1 MEQTFFRV
9 PWQKSAASVTAAKAY
24 HVGVSGFSYPSW
36 RGRFYPKEVKS
47 EEFLAYYSQHLG
59 SVEINSSFYAPP
71 REATVKGW
79 AEKTGGAFRFSFKAP
94 RLITHILKLGK
105 GSAEAANRFSKTLD
119 PLGARRG
126 PILFQLPPYS
136 KEDPKLLEGFLAE
149 TAVVGGRRVFEFRHE
164 SWLKDSTYR
173 LLEKGEVG
181 FCIADTEEMPPTFQV
196 TGGFAYFRLRRDS
209 YDQGSIDEW
218 ARKIGEA
225 TKDVQETYVY
235 LRHDETGENGLL
247 AKRLAEALETTTG
260 GAGRGRGS
268 GTRGESNRIERGGTT
283 TTATRTTKKRPTAPS
298 GSRRKA
304 S

>member
-1 MEQTFFRV
+1 V
-9 PWQKSAASVTAAKAY
+9 PWQKSAENVTTGNGY
-24 HVGVSGFSYPSW
+24 YVGVSGFSYASW

-79 AEKTGGAFRFSFKAP
+79 ADRTGEAFRFSFKAP
-94 RLITHILKLGK
+94 RMITHILKLGK
-105 GSAEAANRFSKTLD
+105 GSAEAANSFSKTLD

-126 PILFQLPPYS
+126 PVLFQLPPYS

-149 TAVVGGRRVFEFRHE
+149 TSGIRGKRVFEFRHQ
-164 SWLKDSTYR
+164 SWLKDSTFR
-173 LLEKGEVG
+173 LLGKSGVG
-181 FCIADTEEMPPTFQV
+181 FCIADTEEMRPTFQV
-196 TGGFAYFRLRRDS
+196 TGGFAYFRLRQGS
-209 YDQGSIDEW
+209 YDQGSMNEW

-225 TKDVQETYVY
+225 AKDVRESYVY

-247 AKRLAEALETTTG
+247 AQRLTEALEATG
-260 GAGRGRGS
+260 GQRQDRRSSSGS
-268 GTRGESNRIERGGTT
+268 SRKGTERGGSATGAAATT
-283 TTATRTTKKRPTAPS
+283 QATKRRPTAPS